1 MQGDELI
8 EPGLEK
14 ALQQNLNQMDDFYT
28 VKDLKYTDSKGR
40 NRDTALAI
48 VNDINETIEH
58 VCEARGIKNPLIAV
72 GCDGGQGKLIVT
84 LSVFDKDDEN
94 ERDPKDPSPGGK
106 RRVILLA
113 AADGAPEKRPVL
125 NRIYEELRTWT
136 VKHDIQYIGDCKIT
150 NLLFGMYIIF
160 MMNKQNH
167 SPENIFVGVQ
177 SHSSHHSCPYCA

>member
-1 MQGDELI
+1 MSNNVDVSQRKVLQIVRGVLDDDLL
-8 EPGLEK
+8 EPGLEA
-14 ALQQNLNQMDDFYT
+14 ALRENLNMMDEYYT
-28 VKDLKYTDSKGR
+28 VKDLKYTNSKGR
-40 NRDTALAI
+40 SRDTALAI
-48 VNDINETIEH
+48 VKDVNETIQL

-72 GCDGGQGKLIVT
+72 GCDGGQGKLVVT

-125 NRIYEELRTWT
+125 NKIYEELRTWT

-150 NLLFGMYIIF
+150 NLLFGTYIIF
-160 MMNKQNH
+160 IYFLPFFYN
-167 SPENIFVGVQ
+167 
-177 SHSSHHSCPYCA
+177 